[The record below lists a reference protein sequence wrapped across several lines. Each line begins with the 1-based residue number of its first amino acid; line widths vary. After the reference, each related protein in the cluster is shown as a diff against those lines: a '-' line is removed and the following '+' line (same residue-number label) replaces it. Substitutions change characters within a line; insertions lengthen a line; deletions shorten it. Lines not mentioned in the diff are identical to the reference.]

1 MSASIIK
8 PELVERQWAPLCK
21 ICGSKLGS
29 ENIRKDN
36 SMLFYALKLYMGFV
50 FLNANTCQIYL
61 SDYKSLQKL
70 SYISNEA
77 MSFNESLCE

>member
-36 SMLFYALKLYMGFV
+36 SMLFYALKLYMGF
-50 FLNANTCQIYL
+50 ANICNIYL
-61 SDYKSLQKL
+61 SDYKNLQKL